1 VTWINVTDDGEAL
14 IMKTHQD
21 LDQYSVLVKNARF
34 LCDLHKGQEVI
45 FIFCKFDPELIQII
59 RRIPGSKWSQSR
71 RAWYVLDREQLRA
84 HFQIPKKSYEPDSL
98 DDISSGN
105 ARQLERFMEQIKL
118 QGYSPHTLRTY
129 TSEFRVYLRDLKH
142 RPVQE
147 VTYEQLRLYFVYL
160 IDKKGLGENQIH
172 SRINALKFYYEQVL
186 LWERFSIEIPRPKK
200 QLQLPKVLS
209 FEEVQRILTATG
221 NIKHML
227 ILSLCY
233 GTGIR
238 LSEIVNIEIEDMDL
252 YRYKV
257 FIRRGKGKKDRY
269 VNLPTSIIVLLG
281 QYMNIYKPQRYLFEG
296 QYGGRYSV
304 RSVQSVFMQAKH
316 RAGVYKK
323 MGIHGLRHSFATHC
337 HEQGTDL
344 HLLQRLLGHSNIK
357 TTLIYTHVSQRQLEM
372 VVSPLDRM
380 LKELGPDMKQIS
392 SKRGGNNT

>member
-1 VTWINVTDDGEAL
+1 
-14 IMKTHQD
+14 
-21 LDQYSVLVKNARF
+21 
-34 LCDLHKGQEVI
+34 
-45 FIFCKFDPELIQII
+45 
-59 RRIPGSKWSQSR
+59 
-71 RAWYVLDREQLRA
+71 
-84 HFQIPKKSYEPDSL
+84 
-98 DDISSGN
+98 
-105 ARQLERFMEQIKL
+105 
-118 QGYSPHTLRTY
+118 
-129 TSEFRVYLRDLKH
+129 VYLRDLKH

-252 YRYKV
+252 YRHKV

-269 VNLPTSIIVLLG
+269 VNLPTSILVLLG